1 MSKKSVTRA
10 EACELAAK
18 LAKEKG
24 GHPRDFMK
32 EAWEILRKERGIE
45 RKPIKL
51 QEPIKLQGNFT
62 LEELQEIVRRIES
75 EQEKN

>member
-32 EAWEILRKERGIE
+32 EAWEILRKERGIK
-45 RKPIKL
+45 RK
-51 QEPIKLQGNFT
+51 PIKLQGNFT